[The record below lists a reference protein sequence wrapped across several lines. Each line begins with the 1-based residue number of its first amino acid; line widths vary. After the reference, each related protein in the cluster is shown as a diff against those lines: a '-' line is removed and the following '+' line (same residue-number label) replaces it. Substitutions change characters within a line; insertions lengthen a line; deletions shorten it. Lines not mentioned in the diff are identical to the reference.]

1 MIKDPLDTVLQ
12 KQLDY
17 LKLPYCQENFRSLA
31 AEANTQHWTHLD
43 YLARLV
49 EGEAAAQ
56 QDRAVL
62 RRLRRPVFLSLK
74 PWIPSGGTGQRKS
87 TVSRSRTCSVY
98 PSSTRKPMSSSLV
111 SVGLGSPT

>member
-31 AEANTQHWTHLD
+31 AEAHTQHWTHLD
-43 YLARLV
+43 YRARLV
-49 EGEAAAQ
+49 EGEAAAR

-62 RRLRRPVFLSLK
+62 RRLNPTSRIRGAVRFFL
-74 PWIPSGGTGQRKS
+74 WRKS
-87 TVSRSRTCSVY
+87 LIFREG
-98 PSSTRKPMSSSLV
+98 SSQKSPKPAVVKTNPILKKSFL
-111 SVGLGSPT
+111 